1 MRFAISLCLAALAL
15 LPAGCSTMNQI
26 DANVEG
32 PAAFGGVRY
41 TVARWE
47 AKGTTPGDQA
57 AMFLDLPVS
66 FALDL
71 LILPITG
78 LNEIVAGGIDVKP
91 VRPAVERD
99 RGPR

>member
-47 AKGTTPGDQA
+47 AKGTTPGDQV
-57 AMFLDLPVS
+57 AMFFDLPLS
-66 FALDL
+66 FVFDVA
-71 LILPITG
+71 ILPFSGI
-78 LNEIVAGGIDVKP
+78 NEVVEGGIDVTAEP
-91 VRPAVERD
+91 LAVER
-99 RGPR
+99 PR

>member
-26 DANVEG
+26 DAQAEG

-57 AMFLDLPVS
+57 AMFLDLPLS

-71 LILPITG
+71 VIMPFSA
-78 LNEIVAGGIDVKP
+78 LNEIVAGGIDVTP
-91 VRPAVERD
+91 EAPAIERPR
-99 RGPR
+99 